1 MNEITQILAFVA
13 MLCTGADNCSV
24 IPKPTYINGVWD
36 WENKIYLVEICKK
49 GADPEFREP
58 RKIGTYTIE
67 SVLKPYELCSI
78 HSRPDDELNRLNNY
92 DE

>member
-1 MNEITQILAFVA
+1 MLAFVA
-13 MLCTGADNCSV
+13 MLCTGADNCAV
-24 IPKPTYINGVWD
+24 IPKPIYLEGVWH
-36 WENKIYLVEICKK
+36 WEEKTYLVEICKK

-58 RKIGTYTIE
+58 KQFGTYTIE

-78 HSRPDDELNRLNNY
+78 HYRPEDELHELNNQ